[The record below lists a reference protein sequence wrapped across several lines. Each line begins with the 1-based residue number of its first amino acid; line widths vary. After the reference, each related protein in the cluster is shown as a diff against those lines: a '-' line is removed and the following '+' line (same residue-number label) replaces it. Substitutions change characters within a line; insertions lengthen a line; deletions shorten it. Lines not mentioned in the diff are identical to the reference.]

1 MKYKKKYNLFEEYF
15 YKYKINITK
24 KEIQQLFF
32 FLENNKNR
40 EEQETTYNQI
50 NILNLPLLK
59 DIKDQIIFILEKH
72 NLFISNSWAQLYK
85 KGDKHRIHNHGGSVY
100 SGVLYVNGRGKDG
113 TAFHHPMSK
122 MIESFHKNFK
132 TIVMTKFEPGVLIL
146 FPSYIPHEVVEQKE
160 ENNRLIISFNTKI

>member
-1 MKYKKKYNLFEEYF
+1 MKYNLFEEYF

-59 DIKDQIIFILEKH
+59 DIKDQIIFILAT
-72 NLFISNSWAQLYK
+72 ICVIIIINS
-85 KGDKHRIHNHGGSVY
+85 
-100 SGVLYVNGRGKDG
+100 
-113 TAFHHPMSK
+113 SK
-122 MIESFHKNFK
+122 
-132 TIVMTKFEPGVLIL
+132 
-146 FPSYIPHEVVEQKE
+146 
-160 ENNRLIISFNTKI
+160 